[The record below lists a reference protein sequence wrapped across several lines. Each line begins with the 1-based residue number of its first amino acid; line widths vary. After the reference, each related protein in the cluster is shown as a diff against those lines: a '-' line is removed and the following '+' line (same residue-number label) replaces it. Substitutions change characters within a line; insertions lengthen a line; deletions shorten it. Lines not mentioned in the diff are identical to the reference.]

1 MVDKSFRLN
10 LFTISTL
17 LTSMTSSYD
26 RLSILPIDANR
37 RYSVLSMWFRDGI
50 PVERLPYDGVW
61 LSFGNWLNKMKNEL
75 SQGLWITLGDF
86 CQPTPVGKQMGGH
99 SVQNPLESRNVGML
113 LSTEMPAIVNT
124 TTLLVFLTASTAVCQ
139 FCEVMRFFL

>member
-1 MVDKSFRLN
+1 MVDKSFRLK

-26 RLSILPIDANR
+26 HSSILPIDANL

-50 PVERLPYDGVW
+50 PVERLPYDSVW
-61 LSFGNWLNKMKNEL
+61 LTFGNWRNKMKNEL

-86 CQPTPVGKQMGGH
+86 CQPTPVGKQM
-99 SVQNPLESRNVGML
+99 E
-113 LSTEMPAIVNT
+113 
-124 TTLLVFLTASTAVCQ
+124 TASSLPLQRWAFNWRTAYGPGTV
-139 FCEVMRFFL
+139 LASSAD